1 MLSRIFGAARS
12 KQRPNEIVDSPEQ
25 PPTPPS
31 PRILDH
37 STDPNVLNDFL
48 YYVEGHGVVVL
59 GQGIRLRTEPELST
73 PFKCFKVENW
83 TSKERDDYLND
94 VSLPNHITLVSD
106 IYRLLCQPDT
116 PGFAELTD
124 PSESK
129 RFKEKQCVFSVRDK
143 YKKKVYLQVPV
154 YHSFVKDSDINDYW
168 ALIEDAEN
176 RWKEVPAYVKF
187 DYIEFPCCRM
197 NSFLLVARPKK
208 FKHDVKSEGSVI
220 KTGGDECMTVN
231 FTKGCTEVEL
241 KIEYMIQRPI
251 GKLENKDV
259 YSKTLVEAVSH
270 KITLDFNKTQLKGPI
285 SVSARLTSDPK
296 SSQEKVGSE
305 NPHVKMIVFNK
316 SEIVV
321 LPTGKKS
328 DTKEY
333 TGQIRDS
340 DGVLFARIKPNQLD
354 HKKLT
359 TILTDEIEA
368 FYGTRMLC
376 NVLVFFLKK
385 TDKTIYFIAECCL
398 KQRVDSVLVEHQEQK
413 NSLAYR
419 SGDLFLPSHQ
429 RIRIRPEGSLKLKK
443 GEGRHPFLYFMYTAR
458 DNFTSFSVE
467 FVGRLGIAMNAVLEF
482 SADNHR
488 RGNITRADF
497 DISNLLLSKYLEPNK
512 I

>member
-1 MLSRIFGAARS
+1 MFSRIFGPS
-12 KQRPNEIVDSPEQ
+12 KPRPEKREESPERPST
-25 PPTPPS
+25 PPTP
-31 PRILDH
+31 RIVDH
-37 STDPNVLNDFL
+37 SPDPHVLNDFL
-48 YYVEGHGVVVL
+48 YYVEGHGIVVL
-59 GQGIRLRTEPELST
+59 GQGIRLRTEPELSA

-106 IYRLLCQPDT
+106 IYRLLGQPDA
-116 PGFAELTD
+116 PGLEELTD

-176 RWKEVPAYVKF
+176 RWKEVPAYVK
-187 DYIEFPCCRM
+187 
-197 NSFLLVARPKK
+197 
-208 FKHDVKSEGSVI
+208 
-220 KTGGDECMTVN
+220 
-231 FTKGCTEVEL
+231 
-241 KIEYMIQRPI
+241 IQRPI

-270 KITLDFNKTQLKGPI
+270 KITLDFNKTQLKGSI

-296 SSQEKVGSE
+296 SSQELVGSD

-321 LPTGKKS
+321 LPTGKKT

-359 TILTDEIEA
+359 TILTDELEA

-376 NVLVFFLKK
+376 TVLVFFLKK

-398 KQRVDSVLVEHQEQK
+398 KQRVDSVLLEHQEQK

-443 GEGRHPFLYFMYTAR
+443 GDGRHPFLYFMYTAR

-497 DISNLLLSKYLEPNK
+497 DISNLLLSRYLEPNK
-512 I
+512 K